1 MNYCRDTLCLNIG
14 CNMKQATQI
23 VITGHEEIR
32 LTITLKSISEK
43 QESKFTEKA
52 IQFYK
57 TLIYQLHKEDELA
70 KRFYEEE
77 IFNIDLEDGR
87 ENEGDST
94 EEDDFE
100 EDYEF
105 DYHRY
110 K

>member
-1 MNYCRDTLCLNIG
+1 
-14 CNMKQATQI
+14 MKQATQI

-57 TLIYQLHKEDELA
+57 ILIYQLHKEDELE

-77 IFNIDLEDGR
+77 IFNFDFEDEV
-87 ENEGDST
+87 ENKKDSL
-94 EEDDFE
+94 DE
-100 EDYEF
+100 EDYEEDYKF